1 MRNRLI
7 LFACAAILASLPARA
22 ELLQVD
28 LSIFG
33 MD

>member
-1 MRNRLI
+1 MRNTFF
-7 LFACAAILASLPARA
+7 FACALLLASVPSRA

>member
-1 MRNRLI
+1 MKL
-7 LFACAAILASLPARA
+7 LFVLLTLVILPARA

-28 LSIFG
+28 LRILG

>member
-1 MRNRLI
+1 MRKATLI
-7 LFACAAILASLPARA
+7 LVAIVASMPARA

-28 LSIFG
+28 FTVLG

>member
-1 MRNRLI
+1 MRKLLTLLSYALMI
-7 LFACAAILASLPARA
+7 GALPSRA
-22 ELLQVD
+22 ELLEVD